1 MGTDL
6 LRKIADNPII
16 QKIGEIEDPFKPLDA
31 TARYLITVQHLVR
44 IHKGQETL
52 DEMVDAIISNH
63 LPSITDRDG
72 FLKYVNNEHRLVN
85 GFLYILFME
94 YGKEALQIEDI
105 YRFVGRSTINPMF
118 LQIAAGE
125 SLGLNFIYSQVA
137 RLTPNFTTARELIYD
152 SAESKKGFTVIRSR
166 TLDDYKGR
174 VMETFDEE
182 LSTIVLKNDCL
193 LTRGILEAGPKV
205 VNFDNDFATV
215 VKEPSCEVRGDDFCE
230 YHLEWVTKPY
240 VELSNVSIR
249 SPESISNVVYHIV
262 RGLGKATTI
271 KIINNLPP
279 VRKYID
285 SILQMEVVI
294 QQRTEEIRREAQARI
309 QAERTTAIKE
319 TELKLEQSFSGG
331 LAHEVRNAL
340 FDGSVEIADLSRLE
354 VPDITSLD
362 GIIGKLGATIFDLES
377 QGVPHDVIYNTLLPM
392 LQQIDDLSKRLSAV
406 LEKYSKA
413 TPTIRNSIGRGLV
426 LAEQF
431 LRYSKMQEIER
442 GEEQINLYVVARKI
456 GEKYEKAFG
465 DSGIRYIIDS
475 PQGEELIV
483 KGDYVQLEQILE
495 NPILNAKDAL
505 AGKAGEIGI
514 SLSKKEDSVN
524 IIVRDTGKGIP
535 EENMKKVFDPFFST
549 KGSKGTG
556 LGLKFVKKLV
566 EAYGGSISIQSKADV
581 GTQVYITLRP

>member
-1 MGTDL
+1 MSLETLID
-6 LRKIADNPII
+6 RNPIV
-16 QKIGEIEDPFKPLDA
+16 QKIGEIEDPFKPPD
-31 TARYLITVQHLVR
+31 TTTRYLITVQHLVR
-44 IHKGQETL
+44 LHKGQETL
-52 DEMVDAIISNH
+52 DEMIDTIISNH

-72 FLKYVNNEHRLVN
+72 FLRYVNNEHHQVN
-85 GFLYILFME
+85 AFLYILFME
-94 YGKEALQIEDI
+94 YGKEILQIEDI
-105 YRFVGRSTINPMF
+105 YRFVGRNTINPMF

-125 SLGLNFIYSQVA
+125 SLGLNFIYEQVA
-137 RLTPNFTTARELIYD
+137 KLTPNFTTVRVLEYD
-152 SAESKKGFTVIRSR
+152 SDNSRKGFAVIRSR

-174 VMETFDEE
+174 VMETFHED
-182 LSTIVLKNDCL
+182 LSPIVLKNDCL
-193 LTRGILEAGPKV
+193 LTQGVLEAGPKV
-205 VNFDNDFATV
+205 VNFDNDFARV
-215 VKEPSCEVRGDDFCE
+215 VEEPYCESRKDAYCE
-230 YHLEWVTKPY
+230 HLIEWDTKPHIEISKIS
-240 VELSNVSIR
+240 VR
-249 SPESISNVVYHIV
+249 SPRSMVNAVFYIV
-262 RGLGKATTI
+262 GGLGKAATT
-271 KIINNLPP
+271 KIINNIPA

-285 SILQMEVVI
+285 SILQMEVII
-294 QQRTEEIRREAQARI
+294 QRNAEEIQREAQARI

-354 VPDITSLD
+354 VPDISSLD

-377 QGVPHDVIYNTLLPM
+377 RGVPHDVIYKTLLPM
-392 LQQIDDLSKRLSAV
+392 LQEIDDLSKRSSAV

-413 TPTIRNSIGRGLV
+413 TPTIKNSIGRGLV

-442 GEEQINLYVVARKI
+442 GEEEINVYVVARKI

-465 DSGIRYIIDS
+465 DSGIRYTIDS

-483 KGDYVQLEQILE
+483 KGDYIQLEQILE

-514 SLSKKEDSVN
+514 SLSKKDDSVN
-524 IIVRDTGKGIP
+524 IIVKDTGEGIP

-566 EAYGGSISIQSKADV
+566 EAYGGSISLKSKV
-581 GTQVYITLRP
+581 GMGTHVYISLRP